1 MVDQSSSKK
10 PQVVLVLGKTGVGKS
25 TFIKAAT
32 GLDVKIGNALDT
44 CKYWSRE
51 HGYGQTL
58 TAVRHTRSADIPRP
72 GLDDL
77 PDRYA
82 GL

>member
-1 MVDQSSSKK
+1 MFQLFIMVDQISSKK

-44 CKYWSRE
+44 C
-51 HGYGQTL
+51 GY
-58 TAVRHTRSADIPRP
+58 
-72 GLDDL
+72 
-77 PDRYA
+77 
-82 GL
+82 

>member
-1 MVDQSSSKK
+1 MVDQNSSKK

-44 CKYWSRE
+44 CEYSSSE
-51 HGYGQTL
+51 NGYSQTL
-58 TAVRHTRSADIPRP
+58 TASRHTRSADLPCP
-72 GLDDL
+72 GLDHL
-77 PDRYA
+77 FDRHA
-82 GL
+82 RL